1 MQARPFRAPHHTIS
15 HAGLVGGGKIPHPGE
30 VTLAHRGVLF
40 LDEFPEFDARAL
52 EVLRQPMEDKQV
64 TISRA
69 SGSLTFPANF
79 MLVAAMNPCPCG
91 WYGDPIK
98 PCTCSP
104 ATISRYQ
111 HKISGPLLDRID
123 IHLEVSRVD
132 YEKLSDA
139 RSGEPTAA
147 IRGRVQAARNRQAQR
162 FKGTGLTCN
171 ADMGVGDVRVHCVLD
186 AAGQSLMK
194 SAMNQLQMSARGFH
208 RVLKLSRTI
217 ADLAGSDAIK
227 VTHLAEALQ
236 YRPRRQEI

>member
-1 MQARPFRAPHHTIS
+1 
-15 HAGLVGGGKIPHPGE
+15 
-30 VTLAHRGVLF
+30 
-40 LDEFPEFDARAL
+40 
-52 EVLRQPMEDKQV
+52 MEDKQV

-123 IHLEVSRVD
+123 TPFGRLEVSRVD

-147 IRGRVQAARNRQAQR
+147 IRGRARSAAARNRQALR
-162 FKGTGLTCN
+162 FKGTSLTCN

-186 AAGQSLMK
+186 ALICCRCS
-194 SAMNQLQMSARGFH
+194 
-208 RVLKLSRTI
+208 
-217 ADLAGSDAIK
+217 
-227 VTHLAEALQ
+227 
-236 YRPRRQEI
+236 